1 MTDKRHI
8 AILGSTGSIGRQA
21 LDVVRQ
27 HKDRFEVE
35 LLTANNSSE
44 LLIRQALEFMP
55 ANVVICNES
64 KYQEVADALQPHD
77 IKVFTGMDSVCALV
91 GSEDIDIVLTAL
103 VGFSGL
109 RPTVSAIEAGKII
122 ALANKETLVA
132 GGSVVMALA
141 KKHNAPIL
149 PVDSEHSAIFQC
161 LMGAAG
167 NPLTR
172 IHLTAS
178 GGPFRSWTKEEI
190 AAVTRNEALKHPQ
203 WKMGAKITIDSAT
216 MMNKGFEMIEAKWL
230 FDTEP
235 EKINIVVHPQSIIH
249 SMVEFA
255 DGAVI
260 AQMGH
265 PDMREPIQYAL
276 SFPER
281 LTLDNKKLDFAELG
295 SLTFEKPDM
304 DKFPCLALAF
314 EAIGRGGN
322 IPCAMNAANE
332 AAVAAFL
339 QDRIRFYDIPDIISS
354 CMAGVEFVSS
364 PGIDELIS
372 MNDEVYRK
380 AAELCNVHGK

>member
-44 LLIRQALEFMP
+44 LLIRQAMEFMP

-91 GSEDIDIVLTAL
+91 RSEDIDIVLTAL

-178 GGPFRSWTKEEI
+178 GGPFRSWAKEEI

-354 CMAGVEFVSS
+354 CMAGVEFVGA

>member
-44 LLIRQALEFMP
+44 LLIRQAMEFMP

-91 GSEDIDIVLTAL
+91 RSEDIDIVLTAL

-190 AAVTRNEALKHPQ
+190 TAVTRKEALKHPQ

-354 CMAGVEFVSS
+354 CMAGVEFVGA

>member
-91 GSEDIDIVLTAL
+91 RSEDIDIVLTAL

-295 SLTFEKPDM
+295 SLTFEKPDL

-354 CMAGVEFVSS
+354 CMAGVEFVSA
-364 PGIDELIS
+364 PEIDELIS

>member
-44 LLIRQALEFMP
+44 LLIRQAMEFMP

-91 GSEDIDIVLTAL
+91 RSEDIDIVLTAL

-190 AAVTRNEALKHPQ
+190 TAVTRNEALKHPQ

-295 SLTFEKPDM
+295 SLTFEKPDLE
-304 DKFPCLALAF
+304 KFPCLALAF

-354 CMAGVEFVSS
+354 CMAGVEFVSA
-364 PGIDELIS
+364 PEIDELIS